1 MSNAKSFEV
10 VETLH
15 TPLCSELDPME
26 FPKISVTATKVII
39 NGSIENLEHLL
50 REYGITCRFN
60 MLTREDEIT
69 IPGIRF
75 TPDNQANC
83 AIQHVINLC
92 INNNMPKADVVGH
105 LKAIA
110 DRNSYNP
117 IMEWIESKPWDGKD
131 RLNTVIDGVNVPAS
145 YDDVKQLYLNK
156 WFMCAVGMLNNG
168 LNGEI
173 LDYEGIL
180 VFQGDQGLGKTMW
193 FKQLVPKELRH
204 LIRDGLELDLNNKD
218 SRITFASHWLVELGE
233 LDATFKKSE
242 ISALKAFTT
251 MSSDK
256 IRRPYDRVDTILY
269 RRTVMFASV
278 NDEQFLQ
285 DTTGNRRFWCLP
297 VTKLSM
303 PGNFDAQQFWAQV
316 KVELANNGGAIS
328 KPWFIT
334 GDEAR
339 KRDEANALFSVSD
352 PIEESLMSSINL
364 NEQNKEFR
372 GTATAFCK
380 LIGINNPSRPQ
391 LSNVKKILKS
401 YDCEEVRT
409 GNGRFIVTP
418 YPQKVDNDLFRD
430 LGFERL
436 IAGNWSR
443 I

>member
-1 MSNAKSFEV
+1 MFNLQKLAV
-10 VETLH
+10 VDTQY
-15 TPLCSELDPME
+15 TPLCSELDPKT
-26 FPKISVTATKVII
+26 FPKVTITTNKVIV
-39 NGSIENLEHLL
+39 NGSIENLEFLL

-69 IPGIRF
+69 IPGIQF
-75 TPDNQANC
+75 TPDNAANC

-92 INNNMPKADVVGH
+92 INNNVPKGDVVGH

-117 IMEWIESKPWDGKD
+117 ILKWIDSEHWDGID
-131 RLNTVIDGVNVPAS
+131 RLSAVIQGVEVPE
-145 YDDVKQLYLNK
+145 LYSSVRDMYLKK

-180 VFQGDQGLGKTMW
+180 VFQGTQGLGKTMW
-193 FKQLVPKELRH
+193 FKNLVPKELRH
-204 LIRDGLELDLNNKD
+204 LIRDGLELDLNSKD
-218 SRITFASHWLVELGE
+218 SRMTFASHWLVELGE

-251 MSSDK
+251 MASDR

-297 VTKLSM
+297 TTKLTM
-303 PGNFDAQQFWAQV
+303 PEKFNAQQFWAQV
-316 KVELANNGGAIS
+316 KVELDNAGGPME

-334 GDEAR
+334 GKDAVR
-339 KRDEANALFSVSD
+339 RDNANALFSVTD
-352 PIEESLMSSINL
+352 PLEESLLASIDL
-364 NEQNKEFR
+364 DGEYRDFR
-372 GTATAFCK
+372 GTATAYCK
-380 LIGINNPSRPQ
+380 LVGINNPSRAQ
-391 LSNVKKILKS
+391 LSNVKNILKS
-401 YDCEEVRT
+401 YGCIETRT
-409 GNGRFIVTP
+409 KSCRFICTP
-418 YPQKVDNDLFRD
+418 TPRKVDNEKFSD
-430 LGFERL
+430 LGFEKL
-436 IAGNWSR
+436 IAGTWVR
-443 I
+443 

>member
-1 MSNAKSFEV
+1 MSKAMNLEA

-15 TPLCSELDPME
+15 TPLCSELDPSL
-26 FPKISVTATKVII
+26 FPKTTITSTKVII
-39 NGSIENLEHLL
+39 NGSIENLQYLL
-50 REYGITCRFN
+50 KEYGITCRFN
-60 MLTREDEIT
+60 MLTREDEIN
-69 IPGIRF
+69 IPGIKF

-83 AIQHVINLC
+83 AIQHIINLC
-92 INNNMPKADVVGH
+92 INNNVPKGDVVGH

-110 DRNSYNP
+110 DRNAYNP
-117 IMEWIESKPWDGKD
+117 VMEWIESKEWDGKD
-131 RLNTVIDGVNVPAS
+131 RLSTVIDGVKVPAS
-145 YDDVKQLYLNK
+145 YEEVRDLYLKK

-193 FKQLVPKELRH
+193 FKSLVPKDLRH

-218 SRITFASHWLVELGE
+218 SRMTFASHWLVELGE

-256 IRRPYDRVDTILY
+256 IRRPYDRVDTVLY

-285 DTTGNRRFWCLP
+285 DSTGNRRFWCLP
-297 VTKLSM
+297 TTGLSM
-303 PGNFDAQQFWAQV
+303 PEDFDAQQFWAQV
-316 KVELANNGGAIS
+316 KSELENNGGAIS
-328 KPWFIT
+328 KPWFIV
-334 GDEAR
+334 GDEAK
-339 KRDEANALFSVSD
+339 KRDEANSLFSVSD
-352 PIEESLMSSINL
+352 PVEESLMNHIPLTSTNY
-364 NEQNKEFR
+364 EFR

-380 LIGINNPSRPQ
+380 LIGIQNPSRPQ

-401 YDCEEVRT
+401 HGCEEVRT
-409 GNGRFIVTP
+409 GNGRFVITP
-418 YPQKVDNDLFRD
+418 YPSKVDNDLFRD

-436 IAGNWSR
+436 VAGNWVR
-443 I
+443 V

>member
-1 MSNAKSFEV
+1 MSNDVNFEV
-10 VETLH
+10 VENVH
-15 TPLCSELDPME
+15 TPLCSELNPML
-26 FPKISVTATKVII
+26 FPKITITPTKVII
-39 NGSIENLEHLL
+39 NGSIENIQHLL
-50 REYGITCRFN
+50 KEYGITCRFN
-60 MLTREDEIT
+60 MLTREDEIN
-69 IPGIRF
+69 IPGVRF

-92 INNNMPKADVVGH
+92 INNNVPKGDVVGH

-110 DRNSYNP
+110 DRNAYNP
-117 IMEWIESKPWDGKD
+117 VMEWINEKPWDGKD
-131 RLNTVIDGVNVPAS
+131 RLSSVIENIEVPAS
-145 YDDVKQLYLNK
+145 YEDVKWLYLRK
-156 WFMCAVGMLNNG
+156 WFMCAVGILNNG

-193 FKQLVPKELRH
+193 FKSLVPKNLRH

-218 SRITFASHWLVELGE
+218 SRMTFASHWLVELGE

-256 IRRPYDRVDTILY
+256 IRRPYDRVDTVLY

-297 VTKLSM
+297 TTKLSI
-303 PGNFDAQQFWAQV
+303 PDDFEPQQFWAQV
-316 KVELANNGGAIS
+316 KVELSNNGGAIS
-328 KPWFIT
+328 KPWFIV
-334 GDEAR
+334 GDEAK
-339 KRDEANALFSVSD
+339 KRDEANSLFSVSD
-352 PIEESLMSSINL
+352 PLEESLMNNIPLTSKDHN
-364 NEQNKEFR
+364 FR
-372 GTATAFCK
+372 GTATAYCK
-380 LIGINNPSRPQ
+380 LIGIQNPTRPQ

-401 YDCEEVRT
+401 HGCEEIRT
-409 GNGRFIVTP
+409 AAGRFMITP
-418 YPQKVDNDLFRD
+418 YPSKVDNDVFRD

-436 IAGNWSR
+436 IGSNWTK